1 MNQRVQDVQKEVQ
14 EKQGR
19 KAKNI
24 PMQDYDVVILDT
36 NDSMAADIKGLF
48 LATLGHEI
56 GHSFL
61 REQLASTLTDPK
73 VRTQLQKM
81 YEKDTA
87 ANPTISAWQ
96 GSKGFDEW
104 FADKV
109 SSVLFDLDKGVI
121 YKATNAASAFI
132 KKITTKIKAFYDGLA
147 NRTKQAGASA
157 KAATDI
163 EQRFAYN
170 ENFAQYIQGVNN
182 VQIEST
188 QEQNVQ
194 EPGYQERAQME
205 AMIESVFG
213 PDKTGHKAVQK
224 AQNMANKIL
233 TTGKLPKGFRKIF
246 ETAHRHMERLGA
258 NKGTGL
264 KIANFFHKLSG
275 ASGVPGMINEANRL
289 ANELGNELLTL
300 LGEETYTETVVD
312 SLIEAQDETK
322 DTKDLSKN
330 GQIVREFI
338 DSLHERFDLGSLNI
352 VKRPNFFPRIIAIN
366 AIAHDATKRQKLIEL
381 LVERNPGNTEEEATA
396 VVDHLISKNVNSLE
410 DTTDTEEEF
419 DVAVLKSRVLMF
431 EALDTKTLVDEGLAE
446 TADIAFFEYIRKTTR
461 RVEFE
466 KRGGSARLEE
476 LVNELPAEERNIARE
491 AIDAML
497 GRISPIQNNLWKQ
510 ATNYGLLI
518 NVVTLLSMAVFA
530 SVPDAAGPILRARE
544 LDMSSIAKN
553 LYAALTKKE
562 AAEFTKSVGAN
573 AVESITT
580 SALNAGEV
588 DTMLPDSKK
597 WTDRWFRF
605 TQLERWTRFTRV
617 FAAGM
622 GRDFILKH
630 SKNVK
635 EGVPNSESVLTSMR
649 YLEDLGLTAAEVDA
663 WNGADIA
670 AHPKIKTAV
679 GRFVDEAI
687 VRPNAAER
695 PLWASDPHYAL
706 VGQLKSFYYAYGK
719 NIIGGLFR
727 EGKARYGETGNIP
740 AAAVPLILGAATLL
754 PLTMLGWDL
763 RERFK
768 IGLSWLLPGISPND
782 PGVDYRHTQS
792 MAQGEYW
799 FELLDR
805 SGALGAYALAI
816 PLLMED
822 KRYGKPFFIPI
833 LGPSAEKS
841 WDLATG
847 GFDPTDYMP
856 GYSQLNSNAL
866 TFKQ

>member
-1 MNQRVQDVQKEVQ
+1 
-14 EKQGR
+14 
-19 KAKNI
+19 
-24 PMQDYDVVILDT
+24 
-36 NDSMAADIKGLF
+36 
-48 LATLGHEI
+48 
-56 GHSFL
+56 
-61 REQLASTLTDPK
+61 
-73 VRTQLQKM
+73 
-81 YEKDTA
+81 
-87 ANPTISAWQ
+87 
-96 GSKGFDEW
+96 
-104 FADKV
+104 
-109 SSVLFDLDKGVI
+109 
-121 YKATNAASAFI
+121 
-132 KKITTKIKAFYDGLA
+132 
-147 NRTKQAGASA
+147 
-157 KAATDI
+157 
-163 EQRFAYN
+163 
-170 ENFAQYIQGVNN
+170 
-182 VQIEST
+182 
-188 QEQNVQ
+188 
-194 EPGYQERAQME
+194 
-205 AMIESVFG
+205 
-213 PDKTGHKAVQK
+213 
-224 AQNMANKIL
+224 
-233 TTGKLPKGFRKIF
+233 
-246 ETAHRHMERLGA
+246 
-258 NKGTGL
+258 
-264 KIANFFHKLSG
+264 
-275 ASGVPGMINEANRL
+275 
-289 ANELGNELLTL
+289 
-300 LGEETYTETVVD
+300 
-312 SLIEAQDETK
+312 
-322 DTKDLSKN
+322 
-330 GQIVREFI
+330 
-338 DSLHERFDLGSLNI
+338 
-352 VKRPNFFPRIIAIN
+352 
-366 AIAHDATKRQKLIEL
+366 
-381 LVERNPGNTEEEATA
+381 
-396 VVDHLISKNVNSLE
+396 
-410 DTTDTEEEF
+410 
-419 DVAVLKSRVLMF
+419 
-431 EALDTKTLVDEGLAE
+431 
-446 TADIAFFEYIRKTTR
+446 
-461 RVEFE
+461 
-466 KRGGSARLEE
+466 
-476 LVNELPAEERNIARE
+476 
-491 AIDAML
+491 
-497 GRISPIQNNLWKQ
+497 
-510 ATNYGLLI
+510 
-518 NVVTLLSMAVFA
+518 
-530 SVPDAAGPILRARE
+530 
-544 LDMSSIAKN
+544 MSSISKN

-649 YLEDLGLTAAEVDA
+649 YLKDLDLTAAEVDA

-706 VGQLKSFYYAYGK
+706 VWQLKSFYYAYGK

-792 MAQGEYW
+792 MAHGEYW

-822 KRYGKPFFIPI
+822 KRYGKPFFVPI